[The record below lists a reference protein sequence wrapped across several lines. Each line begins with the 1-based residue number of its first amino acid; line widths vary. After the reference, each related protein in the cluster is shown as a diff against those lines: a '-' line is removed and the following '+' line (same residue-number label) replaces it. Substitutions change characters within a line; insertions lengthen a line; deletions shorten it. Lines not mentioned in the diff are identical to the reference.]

1 MRIAYNYNNNNNK
14 SKYRQEIID
23 PVYHLEERVRKKLI
37 KRYDKPIWYHDVK
50 MINDILYNE
59 KTHFVELFKEYL
71 IYEDLNEF
79 LKRYYIKNEIIIKL
93 PRILLFY
100 DKYSKIYANYTVIPE
115 SKYMYKNIKRKQKMI
130 DQIQNM
136 QNLSKNENEDENLS
150 NVIFNS
156 KILDSINKL
165 TMTICN
171 NTNSKISYSEGSVNK
186 LINKID
192 NFERRAEKI
201 KLKNKF
207 TNKHFSINN
216 IIVNNKKKI
225 KSYNLIQKKG
235 NNKLGNSISNKLTTS
250 NSNSKNKTEKKIIS
264 YSRNVKNNLKTKEN
278 EKSEKINSLL
288 SSKIF
293 HRKLFSSPILT
304 KNHKNIS
311 PNKNNI
317 INKKGAKLKNLF
329 SNPSTYK
336 PITQREK
343 NYNILNTKNKKKN
356 KSTSKNKENHSIINN
371 YNIINNIQEGFTQ
384 INIYNGNE
392 LINSI
397 NFKLNNNSKSS
408 SKKKINNNNNNTYIN
423 NKRKITQKRCK
434 FDLNLRKIIH
444 KHIIDNESSTERNN
458 KNFFDKLGNYFLTKN
473 SKKDYNSIT
482 KYSINESK
490 LISKIINTNPQN
502 RRINKYKSKEKNINY
517 TTVKTSIQNNSLLN
531 SNSNFKVKKIK
542 SKFSLKDKFKLNGL
556 NDLNKLYK
564 KYVNSKGYSSERNK
578 KTKNKIK

>member
-250 NSNSKNKTEKKIIS
+250 NSNSKNKTEKKIIN
-264 YSRNVKNNLKTKEN
+264 YSRNIKNNLKTKEN

-408 SKKKINNNNNNTYIN
+408 SKKKINNNNNITYIN
-423 NKRKITQKRCK
+423 NKSKIIQKRNK

-531 SNSNFKVKKIK
+531 SNSNFKVRKIK
-542 SKFSLKDKFKLNGL
+542 SKFSLKDKFKLNCL

>member
-264 YSRNVKNNLKTKEN
+264 YSRNVKNNLKSKEN

-356 KSTSKNKENHSIINN
+356 KSISKNKENHSIINN

-408 SKKKINNNNNNTYIN
+408 SKKKININNNITYIN
-423 NKRKITQKRCK
+423 NKSKQKRNK

-542 SKFSLKDKFKLNGL
+542 SKFSLKDKFKLNCL

>member
-264 YSRNVKNNLKTKEN
+264 YSRNVKNNLKSKEN

-408 SKKKINNNNNNTYIN
+408 SKKKININNNITYIN
-423 NKRKITQKRCK
+423 NKSKQKRNK

>member
-1 MRIAYNYNNNNNK
+1 M
-14 SKYRQEIID
+14 
-23 PVYHLEERVRKKLI
+23 VF
-37 KRYDKPIWYHDVK
+37 WYHDVK

-171 NTNSKISYSEGSVNK
+171 NTNSKISCSEGSVNK

-264 YSRNVKNNLKTKEN
+264 YSRNVKNNLKSKEN

-356 KSTSKNKENHSIINN
+356 KSISKNKENHSIINN

-408 SKKKINNNNNNTYIN
+408 SKKKININNNITYIN
-423 NKRKITQKRCK
+423 NKSKIKKKRNK

-502 RRINKYKSKEKNINY
+502 RRINKYKYKEKNINY

-531 SNSNFKVKKIK
+531 SNSNFKVRKIK

>member
-130 DQIQNM
+130 DQIQNI

-171 NTNSKISYSEGSVNK
+171 NTNSKISYSEGSVKK

-250 NSNSKNKTEKKIIS
+250 NSNSKNKTEKKIIN
-264 YSRNVKNNLKTKEN
+264 YSRNIKNNLKTKEN

-356 KSTSKNKENHSIINN
+356 KSISKNKENHSIINN

-408 SKKKINNNNNNTYIN
+408 SKKKINNNNNITYIN
-423 NKRKITQKRCK
+423 NKSKIIQKRNK

-531 SNSNFKVKKIK
+531 SNSNFKVRKIK

>member
-14 SKYRQEIID
+14 SKYRHEIID

-264 YSRNVKNNLKTKEN
+264 YSRNVKNNLKSKEN

-408 SKKKINNNNNNTYIN
+408 SKKKININNNITYIN
-423 NKRKITQKRCK
+423 NKSKQKRNK

>member
-14 SKYRQEIID
+14 SKYRHEIID

-264 YSRNVKNNLKTKEN
+264 YSRNVKNNLKSKEN

-408 SKKKINNNNNNTYIN
+408 SKKKININNNITYIN
-423 NKRKITQKRCK
+423 NKSKQKRNK

-531 SNSNFKVKKIK
+531 SNSNFKVRKIK
-542 SKFSLKDKFKLNGL
+542 SKFSLKDKFKLNCL

>member
-250 NSNSKNKTEKKIIS
+250 NSNSKNKTEKKIIN
-264 YSRNVKNNLKTKEN
+264 YSRNIKNNLKTKEN

-343 NYNILNTKNKKKN
+343 NYNILNTKNKKKS

-408 SKKKINNNNNNTYIN
+408 SKKKININNNITYIN
-423 NKRKITQKRCK
+423 NKSKQKRNK

-531 SNSNFKVKKIK
+531 SNSNFKVRKIK
-542 SKFSLKDKFKLNGL
+542 SKFSLKDKFKLNCL

>member
-37 KRYDKPIWYHDVK
+37 KRYEKPIWYHDVK

-250 NSNSKNKTEKKIIS
+250 NSNSKNKTEKKIIN
-264 YSRNVKNNLKTKEN
+264 YSRNIKNNLKSKEN

-343 NYNILNTKNKKKN
+343 NYNILNTKNKKKS

-482 KYSINESK
+482 KCSINESK

-542 SKFSLKDKFKLNGL
+542 SISLKDKFKLNGL

>member
-130 DQIQNM
+130 DQIQNI

-250 NSNSKNKTEKKIIS
+250 NSNSKNKTEKKIIN
-264 YSRNVKNNLKTKEN
+264 YSRNIKNNLKTKEN

-408 SKKKINNNNNNTYIN
+408 SKKKININNNITYIN
-423 NKRKITQKRCK
+423 NKSKQKRNK

-531 SNSNFKVKKIK
+531 SNSNFKVRKIK
-542 SKFSLKDKFKLNGL
+542 SKFSLKDKFKLNCL

>member
-264 YSRNVKNNLKTKEN
+264 YSRNVKNNLKSKEN

-408 SKKKINNNNNNTYIN
+408 
-423 NKRKITQKRCK
+423 
-434 FDLNLRKIIH
+434 
-444 KHIIDNESSTERNN
+444 
-458 KNFFDKLGNYFLTKN
+458 
-473 SKKDYNSIT
+473 
-482 KYSINESK
+482 
-490 LISKIINTNPQN
+490 
-502 RRINKYKSKEKNINY
+502 
-517 TTVKTSIQNNSLLN
+517 
-531 SNSNFKVKKIK
+531 
-542 SKFSLKDKFKLNGL
+542 
-556 NDLNKLYK
+556 
-564 KYVNSKGYSSERNK
+564 
-578 KTKNKIK
+578 

>member
-235 NNKLGNSISNKLTTS
+235 NNKLGNSISNKLTT

-264 YSRNVKNNLKTKEN
+264 YSRNVKNNLKSKEN

-311 PNKNNI
+311 SNKNNI

-408 SKKKINNNNNNTYIN
+408 SKKKINNNNNITYIN
-423 NKRKITQKRCK
+423 NKSKQKRNK